1 MAEEKKVKLIR
12 DALRDFVLDQWNY
25 SKRELQTRHSDMR
38 RFYDQYRGQ
47 SDPSKDFWQANYII
61 PSLKE
66 ALRIKIPL
74 FMNILFSNGYDSF
87 DVEPGASQDEG
98 KMFYIKNLLSYGLR
112 NVGKRRGGLYGQW
125 EDFMKQRE
133 MYGYTLGRVYW
144 KEEYDKRGR
153 MLFHG
158 PDFETINV
166 FSAFPDPAAIS
177 VKDSWIVLQYR
188 DVFIAKL
195 RMLQNEG
202 IYENIE
208 ELYNTSQPENNES
221 TIDEENVKQ
230 GKTDNRV
237 ELLEYHGEIPKSLLE
252 GDYYDVAQ
260 VNPYEDEYVDAI
272 VTVANREVVIR
283 KEEDPKNAYFIE
295 ASKDRLPNELIGV
308 GTAEDI
314 EAMAQELT
322 NAHNKLTDCIN
333 LIANPMMVGNPND
346 VTGLEGTVVSHPGKV
361 FMTAPGVENVKNSLV
376 WMDTTAQASALGP
389 LMNLIGMLKDEIQ
402 RNTQAVPVI
411 SPVVDKSGLPETLG
425 ATQMIQAN
433 ASEPIKHD
441 VKHSFEPAFEEMLYA
456 MLNLY
461 EDFLESAP
469 AYQILGKEK
478 AEQWEREKNST
489 RISNEDIILRETPTF
504 IAKGVSVFSEKQVE
518 LEKLLRYFEIS
529 LKANVPA
536 IDPQDGTP
544 MTDEQG
550 QPIMVPKADVG
561 EIMKRIAELMGFK
574 NLEDLL
580 PYLRMRR
587 LQSQGIQPNMG
598 SLPAT
603 QNPGANGPVSPA
615 GPLQGM
621 NPAQQVMN
629 RPTLES
635 GGASMVDLSNQ

>member
-1 MAEEKKVKLIR
+1 MAEEKKPKLIR
-12 DALRDFVLDQWNY
+12 QALKEFVIDQWNY
-25 SKRELQTRHSDMR
+25 SKKELQSRHSSMK

-47 SDPSKDFWQANYII
+47 ADPNKDFWQANYVI

-74 FMNILFSNGYDSF
+74 FMNILFSNGYESF
-87 DVEPGASQDEG
+87 DVEPGSSEDEG
-98 KMFYIKNLLSYGLR
+98 KMFYTKNLISYGLR
-112 NVGKRRGGLYGQW
+112 NVGKRRGGLYAQW

-158 PDFETINV
+158 PDFETIDV
-166 FSAFPDPAAIS
+166 FSAFPDPASVS
-177 VKDSWIVLQYR
+177 VKDSWIVLQFR

-208 ELYNTSQPENNES
+208 ELFDTSQPENNE
-221 TIDEENVKQ
+221 IVLDKEPIKRA
-230 GKTDNRV
+230 KTDNRV
-237 ELLEYHGEIPKSLLE
+237 ELLEYHGEIPRSLLE
-252 GDYYDVAQ
+252 GGYYDIVQ

-272 VTVANREVVIR
+272 ITIANREVVIR
-283 KEEDPKNAYFIE
+283 REIDPENSYFIE
-295 ASKDRLPNELIGV
+295 ASKDRLPNEMIGV

-333 LIANPMMVGNPND
+333 LIANPMMVGNPNN
-346 VTGLEGTVVSHPGKV
+346 VTGLEGTTTSYPGRV
-361 FMTAPGVENVKNSLV
+361 FLTAPGVENVKNSLV
-376 WMDTTAQASALGP
+376 WMDTTSQAAALSP

-411 SPVVDKSGLPETLG
+411 SPVVDKAGLPETLG

-456 MLNLY
+456 MLRLY

-478 AEQWEREKNST
+478 AEQWEKERQST
-489 RISNEDIILRETPTF
+489 RISGKDITLRETPVF

-518 LEKLLRYFEIS
+518 LEKLLRYFEVS

-550 QPIMVPKADVG
+550 KPMMVPKADVG

-574 NLEDLL
+574 NLEELL
-580 PYLRMRR
+580 PYLRIRR
-587 LQSQGIQPNMG
+587 LQSQGIDMG

-603 QNPGANGPVSPA
+603 QTPGATGPASPS
-615 GPLQGM
+615 GLPQGM
-621 NPAQQVMN
+621 NPMQQVMN
-629 RPTLES
+629 RGTLES
-635 GGASMVDLSNQ
+635 GGASITDLSNQ